1 MKSPFD
7 PLLNVA
13 IVHIASRLLPDG
25 FDVSDEAPDTYE
37 KLKAH
42 LCAGKRMIV
51 WSGGSEATVYG
62 HRSVN
67 FSFRAWHD
75 FCHWDGGHDFTL
87 EGEIAACEMQCQH
100 LFEFY
105 GECERIQDWCS
116 LLRAEIVGQALFFHR
131 HKRFPDDQRSFVAA
145 YLVDPAIA
153 LIG

>member
-7 PLLNVA
+7 PVLNVA
-13 IVHIASRLLPDG
+13 IVHIASRLLPNG

-67 FSFRAWHD
+67 FSFRTRPPVILSSPIW
-75 FCHWDGGHDFTL
+75 
-87 EGEIAACEMQCQH
+87 
-100 LFEFY
+100 
-105 GECERIQDWCS
+105 
-116 LLRAEIVGQALFFHR
+116 
-131 HKRFPDDQRSFVAA
+131 VAA
-145 YLVDPAIA
+145 FMASPISPASRICFVSCA
-153 LIG
+153 CFAQTPAR

>member
-7 PLLNVA
+7 PSLNDA
-13 IVHIASRLLPDG
+13 ILHIASRIYPNG
-25 FDVSDEAPDTYE
+25 FDISAEAPDTYE

-42 LCAGKRMIV
+42 LDAGKPMIV

-62 HRSVN
+62 HSSVN
-67 FSFRAWHD
+67 FAFRAWHD
-75 FCHWDGGHDFTL
+75 FCHWKGGHDFTL

-100 LFEFY
+100 LFQFY
-105 GECERIQDWCS
+105 GDCERTRQWS
-116 LLRAEIVGQALFFHR
+116 ALLRAEIIGQALFFQR

-145 YLVDPAIA
+145 YMVDPDIA

>member
-13 IVHIASRLLPDG
+13 IVHIASRLLPNG

-67 FSFRAWHD
+67 FSFCAWHD

-105 GECERIQDWCS
+105 GDCERIQEWCS
-116 LLRAEIVGQALFFHR
+116 LLRAEVVGQALFFHR

-145 YLVDPAIA
+145 YLVDPDIA